1 MAILALKLAE
11 IDVFN
16 ELCHEYPILLLDDLF
31 SELDVEKRNKV
42 INYLNRDIQTIV
54 TTTDLK
60 NIDKRLIIKAII
72 YKIDD
77 AKIVETNYKKDVN
90 LNG

>member
-1 MAILALKLAE
+1 MAVLSLKLAE
-11 IDVFN
+11 IDVFKDI
-16 ELCHEYPILLLDDLF
+16 CGEYPVLLLDDLF
-31 SELDVEKRNKV
+31 SELDLEKRNKV

-60 NIDKRLIIKAII
+60 NIDKRLIKKAVV

-77 AKIVETNYKKDVN
+77 GKVIE
-90 LNG
+90 